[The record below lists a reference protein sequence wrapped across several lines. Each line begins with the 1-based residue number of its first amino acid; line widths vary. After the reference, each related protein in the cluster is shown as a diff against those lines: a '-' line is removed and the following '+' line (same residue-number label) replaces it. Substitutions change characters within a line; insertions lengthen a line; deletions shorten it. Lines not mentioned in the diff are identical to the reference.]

1 MVDMSQPNP
10 EGERADFFYKLHI
23 DAGLVPSGK
32 NEDGEQEWIGTDEK
46 WNLYEEMANAQE

>member
-1 MVDMSQPNP
+1 MVGMSQPNI
-10 EGERADFFYKLHI
+10 ESEREEFDYKLHI

-46 WNLYEEMANAQE
+46 WNLYGEMANAQE